1 MPSHFCLALL
11 HLAHSSHLINDYW
24 VNEAINDALLWRAI
38 VSYIMR
44 IFIQGIVCKQDMC
57 KNIRISHLTRCDL
70 LQWAMLLNHQLT
82 TNDLKLRDQR
92 CPPEDA
98 GATASNHPPTA
109 VLQKAAQLGRVVEN
123 NRRLVENK
131 LWLHPVFGFLCREG
145 HFLLRLL
152 EPNNTLWGEYCGCK
166 PSIGYMKRWQHPK
179 TVWAHGL
186 EKKLV
191 WQTTKDWG
199 LLCLHHFLPGLQ

>member
-1 MPSHFCLALL
+1 MDREEIEIWIHGPLRAMPSHFCLVLL

-24 VNEAINDALLWRAI
+24 VNKAINDALLWRAI
-38 VSYIMR
+38 VSYIIR

-70 LQWAMLLNHQLT
+70 LQWAMLLNHQLM

-109 VLQKAAQLGRVVEN
+109 LLQKAAQLG
-123 NRRLVENK
+123 
-131 LWLHPVFGFLCREG
+131 G
-145 HFLLRLL
+145 LLKTTGGLL
-152 EPNNTLWGEYCGCK
+152 KTSCGC
-166 PSIGYMKRWQHPK
+166 
-179 TVWAHGL
+179 T
-186 EKKLV
+186 
-191 WQTTKDWG
+191 
-199 LLCLHHFLPGLQ
+199 LCLDFCAGKGTSSCVG